1 MACTKETVKPSGL
14 NIWSSE
20 AVDGPAPAVDI
31 IAVQGLGANPYY
43 TWVKKVPVE
52 KSKKRSWAQISKDE
66 SPQEEHNKRDDD
78 NPREVMWPRDVLVPL
93 FTNARIATYSY
104 ESDWR
109 DRHIKTSLRE
119 CAEQFLNILKQ
130 HRQHANEHQRPIILI
145 GHSLGSLVIQ
155 QALVIAVHQQE
166 FQDLRL
172 SVAGIIFLGAPFQG
186 SEVANFGE
194 WLARLSLLD
203 SSLLQVLKKGN
214 RELYELSTD
223 FCGSYNDW
231 DLVCFYEKK
240 DASFGG
246 LLHAKVRK
254 MLPLSFLAL
263 INSVHIVNA
272 QSASIPGK
280 RRIFLNAD
288 HSGLNKFSG
297 EHDENFALVLPEIRR
312 IVIHGPSIVAER
324 FRAKDNIPTR
334 LGNVHWM
341 VPRSTNTLFTGRDKL
356 LLRIQKAIYCD
367 PTSPPDKQKRFVIT
381 GMGGQGKSE
390 ICLKVASQMQK
401 EFWGVFWV
409 NVDKEATAESEF
421 IAIAKRLGYSAE
433 RVPEALEVLAS
444 SKQTWLLIL
453 DNADNPNF
461 DYQVYFPSG
470 TNGAVMMTSRVAEC
484 KRYSPD
490 ANEALEGL
498 QEEDSKELL
507 RKAAGI
513 PQETW
518 LSYS

>member
-31 IAVQGLGANPYY
+31 IAVQGLGSHEFY
-43 TWVKKVPVE
+43 TWVKKVPSAE
-52 KSKKRSWAQISKDE
+52 TDRSKTFKDRAQFWKVRKQQGKDDSGNDGPAE
-66 SPQEEHNKRDDD
+66 CMWIRDC
-78 NPREVMWPRDVLVPL
+78 LVPM
-93 FTNARIATYSY
+93 FKDARIATYSY
-104 ESDWR
+104 KSDWR
-109 DRHIKTSLRE
+109 DPDVKTNLRE
-119 CAEQFLNILKQ
+119 CANLFLNELL
-130 HRQHANEHQRPIILI
+130 HYRQQENERQRPIVLI
-145 GHSLGSLVIQ
+145 GHSLGCVVIQ
-155 QALVIAVHQQE
+155 QALFSAASSRYFH
-166 FQDLRL
+166 DLGL
-172 SVAGIIFLGAPFQG
+172 SVAGIIFLGAPLRG
-186 SEVANFGE
+186 SDAARWGT
-194 WLARLSLLD
+194 WLAQALHYD
-203 SSLLQVLKKGN
+203 STILKLLQKDSQPLFDIG
-214 RELYELSTD
+214 RD
-223 FCGSYNDW
+223 FSDCRIDW
-231 DLVCFYEKK
+231 DLVCFYEKQ
-240 DASFGG
+240 DAKFGPFT
-246 LLHAKVRK
+246 VQ
-254 MLPLSFLAL
+254 
-263 INSVHIVNA
+263 IVKQ
-272 QSASIPGK
+272 QSASRLGK
-280 RRIFLNAD
+280 RMIPLDTN
-288 HSGLNKFSG
+288 HCGLNKFSG

-312 IVIHGPSIVAER
+312 IVTHGPSIVAER

-334 LGNVHWM
+334 LGNVHWI

-356 LLRIQKAIYCD
+356 LLRIQKAIHCD

-409 NVDKEATAESEF
+409 DVNKEATVESEF
-421 IAIAKRLGYSAE
+421 IAIVKRLGYSAE
-433 RVPEALEVLAS
+433 SVPKALEILAS

-470 TNGAVMMTSRVAEC
+470 TNGAVMITSRVAEC

-498 QEEDSKELL
+498 QEEESKELL

-513 PQETW
+513 PQE
-518 LSYS
+518 